1 MWVKT
6 SFWLCGYF
14 GLLLIVIQQP
24 FERIGVFCRKRTFDL
39 HRQGQAA
46 NLDGLKS
53 FWMKRAQS
61 SMPDR
66 ESKKMGE
73 TGSAAPQ
80 QDAGFEQQPWTRVCD
95 KFKKEFGQHAYAT
108 WVGQL
113 GYDGVDA
120 DTVELTAPTK
130 FVRDWIQRHYA
141 PRIHDFF
148 KAENPRIKNLS
159 IRLSARKEIKRPGGD
174 IKPDGS
180 RRTVS
185 ASAHNRDANARD
197 ASVRAAAAAPLTEG
211 SALDPKY
218 TFDSF
223 VVGKSNELAYAAAKR
238 IAETNDVTFNP
249 LFLHGG
255 VGLGKTHLMHA
266 IAWEAKRHN
275 PDKRIAYISAEKFM
289 FEFIAALRFKDTHA
303 FKQKFRTVD
312 LLMVD
317 DVQFIANKEST
328 QEEFFHTFNALVD
341 NRCQVVITADRS
353 PTDLEGIEDRIV
365 SRLGWGLVADIH
377 PTDYELRLGILQS
390 KAEQAEQADDII
402 VPADIL
408 EFLARRITSN
418 VRELEGALNRVM
430 AYAMLVGRP
439 ITMDMTREVLQDLIR
454 ANDRKL
460 TIDEIQR
467 AVADYFNLRLAEM
480 LSERRAR
487 VIARPR
493 QIAMYL
499 SKQLTS
505 RSLPEIGRRFGGR
518 DHTTVMHAVRKIE
531 DLRRD
536 DSQIEDDLTRLLRH
550 LEA

>member
-1 MWVKT
+1 MGGT
-6 SFWLCGYF
+6 SGA
-14 GLLLIVIQQP
+14 VSQQNAD
-24 FERIGVFCRKRTFDL
+24 FE
-39 HRQGQAA
+39 HA
-46 NLDGLKS
+46 
-53 FWMKRAQS
+53 
-61 SMPDR
+61 
-66 ESKKMGE
+66 
-73 TGSAAPQ
+73 
-80 QDAGFEQQPWTRVCD
+80 PWTKVCD
-95 KFKKEFGQHAYAT
+95 KFKQEFGQHAYTT
-108 WVGQL
+108 WLGQL
-113 GYDGVDA
+113 GFDGVDA

-159 IRLSARKEIKRPGGD
+159 IRLSARKEIKRP
-174 IKPDGS
+174 KSKQDGS
-180 RRTVS
+180 VS
-185 ASAHNRDANARD
+185 MAPTSSQQDTSSA
-197 ASVRAAAAAPLTEG
+197 RAVAAAPLDEG

-275 PDKRIAYISAEKFM
+275 PSKRVAYISAEKFM

-390 KAEQAEQADDII
+390 KAEQVEDVL
-402 VPADIL
+402 VPAEVL

-467 AVADYFNLRLAEM
+467 MVADYFNLRLSEM

-487 VIARPR
+487 IIARPR

-536 DSQIEDDLTRLLRH
+536 DSQIDDDITRLLRH
-550 LEA
+550 LES

>member
-1 MWVKT
+1 
-6 SFWLCGYF
+6 
-14 GLLLIVIQQP
+14 
-24 FERIGVFCRKRTFDL
+24 
-39 HRQGQAA
+39 
-46 NLDGLKS
+46 
-53 FWMKRAQS
+53 
-61 SMPDR
+61 
-66 ESKKMGE
+66 MGAS
-73 TGSAAPQ
+73 GGAVPQ
-80 QDAGFEQQPWTRVCD
+80 QEAGFTHSPWTRVCD
-95 KFKKEFGQHAYAT
+95 KFKSEFGQQAYTT
-108 WVGQL
+108 WLGQL
-113 GYDGVDA
+113 GYGGVDA

-130 FVRDWIQRHYA
+130 FVRDWIERHYA

-148 KAENPRIKNLS
+148 KAEDPRIKNLS
-159 IRLSARKEIKRPGGD
+159 IRLSARKEINRPSTQSTAKKAAVTSPLSEGG
-174 IKPDGS
+174 
-180 RRTVS
+180 
-185 ASAHNRDANARD
+185 
-197 ASVRAAAAAPLTEG
+197 
-211 SALDPKY
+211 ALDPKY

-238 IAETNDVTFNP
+238 IAETDEVTFNP

-275 PDKRIAYISAEKFM
+275 PEKRIAYVSAEKFM
-289 FEFIAALRFKDTHA
+289 FEFISALRFKDTHA
-303 FKQKFRTVD
+303 FKQKFRAVD

-317 DVQFIANKEST
+317 DVQFISNKEST

-353 PTDLEGIEDRIV
+353 PTDLEGIQDRIV

-377 PTDYELRLGILQS
+377 PTDYELRLGILHS
-390 KAEQAEQADDII
+390 KAELAKDVV
-402 VPADIL
+402 VPAEIL

-467 AVADYFNLRLAEM
+467 VVADYFNLRLAEM
-480 LSERRAR
+480 LSDRRAR
-487 VIARPR
+487 TIARPR
-493 QIAMYL
+493 QVAMYL

-536 DSQIEDDLTRLLRH
+536 DSQLDDDITRLQRL

>member
-1 MWVKT
+1 MGAT
-6 SFWLCGYF
+6 G
-14 GLLLIVIQQP
+14 
-24 FERIGVFCRKRTFDL
+24 GVASVMSDTRD
-39 HRQGQAA
+39 
-46 NLDGLKS
+46 
-53 FWMKRAQS
+53 S
-61 SMPDR
+61 S
-66 ESKKMGE
+66 
-73 TGSAAPQ
+73 
-80 QDAGFEQQPWTRVCD
+80 PWPRVCE
-95 KFKKEFGQHAYAT
+95 KFKREFGHHAFTT
-108 WVGQL
+108 WLGQL
-113 GYDGVDA
+113 GFNGIDGGTA
-120 DTVELTAPTK
+120 ELTAPTK

-141 PRIHDFF
+141 PRLQDFF
-148 KAENPRIKNLS
+148 ASEDARVKALT
-159 IRLSARKEIKRPGGD
+159 IRLAP
-174 IKPDGS
+174 KPVAGAAGS
-180 RRTVS
+180 
-185 ASAHNRDANARD
+185 
-197 ASVRAAAAAPLTEG
+197 AAPEPVPAEPVETGISMRTDEG

-238 IAETNDVTFNP
+238 ISESDDVAFNP

-266 IAWEAKRHN
+266 LAWEVKRRD
-275 PDKRIAYISAEKFM
+275 PQKRVVYISAEKFM

-303 FKQKFRTVD
+303 FKQKFRAVD

-353 PTDLEGIEDRIV
+353 PTDLEGIQDRII

-390 KAEQAEQADDII
+390 KAEQTRSVP
-402 VPADIL
+402 VPAEVL

-418 VRELEGALNRVM
+418 VRELEGALNRVL
-430 AYAMLVGRP
+430 AYGTLVGRP
-439 ITMDMTREVLQDLIR
+439 ITMDMTRDVLQDLIR

-467 AVADYFNLRLAEM
+467 TVADYFNLRLAEM

-487 VIARPR
+487 NIARPR

-536 DSQIEDDLTRLLRH
+536 DSQLDDDLARLGRLL
-550 LEA
+550 EG